1 MFTIMHLNEKPFNKI
16 KNGTKT
22 IEMRL
27 FDGKRK
33 FLTVGDT
40 IEFINKANEN
50 ETMEVEVLGVHIYPT
65 FKELYQN
72 FPKQELGYDDDEVAS
87 HKDMEEYYPLS
98 EQEKN
103 CVVGIEIKVVK
114 Q

>member
-1 MFTIMHLNEKPFNKI
+1 MYITMHLNDKPYNKI

-33 FLTVGDT
+33 YLTVGDT
-40 IEFINKANEN
+40 IKFINKTNED

-72 FPKQELGYDDDEVAS
+72 FSKQELGYDEDEIANYL
-87 HKDMEEYYPLS
+87 DMEEYYPLS

-103 CVVGIEIKVVK
+103 CVVGIEIKVK
-114 Q
+114 K